1 MIVVAVN
8 RVAVLTSHNLTP
20 RETPKAEPGS
30 ALYLLWVCSAS
41 AFGLLRVK
49 SGSLSRLKV
58 DREWTQK
65 ADLGFG
71 LGLLSLRVC
80 LVSTVGSRVKEA

>member
-1 MIVVAVN
+1 MVRMGSRSQRNMIVVAVN

-30 ALYLLWVCSAS
+30 ALYPLWVCSAS

-49 SGSLSRLKV
+49 SGSP
-58 DREWTQK
+58 
-65 ADLGFG
+65 
-71 LGLLSLRVC
+71 
-80 LVSTVGSRVKEA
+80 